1 MNSPTVEQFSSA
13 DAIWIEVGELYK
25 NLGPHKPGNQ
35 LDLPKWARAFFGFDS
50 VEVDRNTVLGHVPVR
65 VIGYEAVDRSV
76 RYADNSM
83 DKLNLPVPGSR
94 DAPATYDHSTLLVER
109 DVDDESGRATYVI
122 TPGQSGS
129 EETWKRR
136 YREAIDFQMTGG
148 RRYGL
153 LLA

>member
-1 MNSPTVEQFSSA
+1 MASPTAEQFSSA
-13 DAIWIEVGELYK
+13 DAIWIEVDELYK

-35 LDLPKWARAFFGFDS
+35 LDLPKWARTFFGFDS

-94 DAPATYDHSTLLVER
+94 DAPATYDHSTLLIER
-109 DVDDESGRATYVI
+109 EVDDDGGGVTFVI
-122 TPGQSGS
+122 TPGQSGGQ
-129 EETWKRR
+129 EAWKRR
-136 YREAIDFQMTGG
+136 YGRGIDFEMTGG

-153 LLA
+153 LFA

>member
-1 MNSPTVEQFSSA
+1 MTSPTADQFASA
-13 DAIWIEVGELYK
+13 DAIWVEVGELYK

-35 LDLPKWARAFFGFDS
+35 LDLPKWARTFFGFDS
-50 VEVDRNTVLGHVPVR
+50 VEVDHNTVLGHVPVR

-94 DAPATYDHSTLLVER
+94 EAPATYDDSTLLIER
-109 DVDDESGRATYVI
+109 DVDDDAGSVTYVI

-129 EETWKRR
+129 EDTWKRR
-136 YREAIDFQMTGG
+136 FREAHDFSMTGG